1 MAAIDTILFDVD
13 DTLYSARSG
22 FSDHRNGEV
31 ICQFMVDELGFDS
44 FASAKALRDEYFQ
57 RYHST
62 MKGLNV
68 AMEEGR
74 LPKEFKQEK
83 LAQYW
88 AEHCDFAKYVPVDH
102 DQLHH
107 LRSLQQ
113 ETDLKLAV
121 FTNSPKA
128 YAMKCLKSL
137 GLHEIFSDKVV
148 FGVEDVL
155 PHCKPQRE
163 AFQKVLDELGS
174 VPERTVMFED
184 SMKNIRACKALG
196 IHTVLV
202 DEGGLAG
209 PSGEAELLQDTPR
222 PEDPAVDVVLRDLK
236 TLRCDLPGLW
246 QKRFEPVPQTPAKKQ
261 KKQ

>member
-1 MAAIDTILFDVD
+1 MAAIDTVLFDVD
-13 DTLYSARSG
+13 DTLYPASSG

-68 AMEEGR
+68 AMQEGR
-74 LPKEFKQEK
+74 LPKQFQQEK
-83 LAQYW
+83 LARYW
-88 AEHCDFAKYVPVDH
+88 ADHCDFAKYVPVDH
-102 DQLHH
+102 AQLKH
-107 LRSLQQ
+107 LQSLQQ
-113 ETDLKLAV
+113 EADLKLAV

-128 YAMKCLKSL
+128 YAIKCLKSL
-137 GLHEIFSDKVV
+137 GLCKIFSDEMV

-155 PHCKPQRE
+155 PDCKPQRK
-163 AFQKVLDELGS
+163 AFQKVLDALGS

-184 SMKNIRACKALG
+184 SMKNIQACKTLG

-202 DEGGLAG
+202 NEGLAG
-209 PSGEAELLQDTPR
+209 SSGEAELLNDTPR
-222 PEDPAVDVVLRDLK
+222 PGDPSVDAVLKDLK
-236 TLRCDLPGLW
+236 TLRSDLPGLW
-246 QKRFEPVPQTPAKKQ
+246 QKLFEPVSESPAKKR
-261 KKQ
+261 KQR